1 MPCRL
6 VGGTG
11 VGTITRGMLEGD
23 IEMRRER
30 ERDFLKPDW
39 TA

>member
-11 VGTITRGMLEGD
+11 VGTITRGMLLGGRGN
-23 IEMRRER
+23 IEMRRES
-30 ERDFLKPDW
+30 EFEIVI
-39 TA
+39 